1 MGFENDSASDALAQ
15 LEERITRAVE
25 IIPRLRQDKEAAE
38 LERDAALRQ
47 AQQAQSALE
56 RLSAEVEGLR
66 QEREQ
71 VRVRIERLLGQMD
84 ALAAE

>member
-56 RLSAEVEGLR
+56 RLNAEVEGLR

>member
-15 LEERITRAVE
+15 LEERINRAVE

-56 RLSAEVEGLR
+56 RLSAEVELLR

-71 VRVRIERLLGQMD
+71 VRARIERLLGQMD

>member
-38 LERDAALRQ
+38 LERTPLCARPSKLNRRW
-47 AQQAQSALE
+47 S
-56 RLSAEVEGLR
+56 G
-66 QEREQ
+66 
-71 VRVRIERLLGQMD
+71 
-84 ALAAE
+84 